1 MDIVDSL
8 AIFEKQIDVTSL
20 SKNDKDKVLSCAI
33 RVFSH
38 AMEVENENLENMIK
52 RYSGEIFQVVKD
64 RSDHPE
70 TCKEYIEFAIKN
82 ILYRSK

>member
-1 MDIVDSL
+1 MNIVDSL
-8 AIFEKQIDVTSL
+8 AIFEKQIEGTSL

-33 RVFSH
+33 GVFSH

-52 RYSGEIFQVVKD
+52 RYSGEIFQVVKGH
-64 RSDHPE
+64 SDHPE